1 MILNQREGMI
11 RGKVPRRRRFFVLGT
26 NEFLAL
32 LVIFSLEFKKSCR
45 SPGTRALLHDFAQKA
60 LPFAQRS
67 FGAEAAAPDTLL
79 QQQQQ
84 QQRRQQRSFS
94 ASEDHNNRRRRRS
107 SLTALPLAVTG
118 KASPHGQKRKWTTGT
133 RKAPFTL
140 LAAESP
146 GDSTATTQHATQL
159 APLPNTTEA
168 YSDSINS
175 LERAIG
181 ALLKEHNFDRE
192 QAE

>member
-32 LVIFSLEFKKSCR
+32 LVLFSLEFKKSCR
-45 SPGTRALLHDFAQKA
+45 SPGTRALLHDFAQKP

-67 FGAEAAAPDTLL
+67 FGAEAAAPDTFLQQ

-94 ASEDHNNRRRRRS
+94 ASEDH
-107 SLTALPLAVTG
+107 
-118 KASPHGQKRKWTTGT
+118 
-133 RKAPFTL
+133 
-140 LAAESP
+140 
-146 GDSTATTQHATQL
+146 
-159 APLPNTTEA
+159 
-168 YSDSINS
+168 
-175 LERAIG
+175 
-181 ALLKEHNFDRE
+181 
-192 QAE
+192 